1 MRGDRGPTPFRQVLD
16 RRSVHCT
23 VAAGGL
29 LAVPLRAFAQHAA
42 KVWRIGFF
50 YFGSRQS
57 AQDTGRYDA
66 FVKAM
71 SELGYVEGKNLT
83 IEARF
88 ADGKLDHAPALAAEL
103 VQAKVD
109 VIVATGSVAYRALQ
123 HATTSIPVVITVTND
138 PVTAGM
144 AASLARPGG
153 NFTGLADTAV
163 DLGPKQ
169 LELLKSVVPQLS
181 RVGLLLNPDN
191 VTHPVQMKRLI
202 LAAQKVGVQVVLAEA
217 GTIAEIDAGF
227 ASLVQYR
234 AEAVIVPADTFFTQ
248 QSLQITQA
256 ATKQRLPA
264 MYNLHEYVEA
274 GGLMSYGADLTDN
287 FRRAAIYVDKIL
299 KGAKP
304 GELPFEQPARY
315 FMAINLKTAKALG
328 LNIPQSLLLRA
339 DEVVK

>member
-1 MRGDRGPTPFRQVLD
+1 M
-16 RRSVHCT
+16 
-23 VAAGGL
+23 
-29 LAVPLRAFAQHAA
+29 PLRAFAQPAG

-57 AQDTGRYDA
+57 ALDTGRYDA
-66 FVKAM
+66 FVKGM
-71 SELGYVEGKNLT
+71 RELGYVEGKNVA
-83 IEARF
+83 IESRF
-88 ADGKLDHAPALAAEL
+88 ADGKIDRAPALAAEL
-103 VQAKVD
+103 VKLKVD

-144 AASLARPGG
+144 AESLARPGG

-169 LELLKSVVPQLS
+169 LELLRTVVPQLS

-191 VTHPVQMKRLI
+191 VTHPAQMKRLI

-217 GTIAEIDAGF
+217 GTAAEVDSGF

-234 AEAVIVPADTFFTQ
+234 ADAVILFADTFFTQ
-248 QSLQITQA
+248 QSQQITQA
-256 ATKQRLPA
+256 AMKQRLPA
-264 MYNLHEYVEA
+264 VYNLHEYVEV

-315 FMAINLKTAKALG
+315 FLAVNLKTAKALG
-328 LNIPQSLLLRA
+328 LTIPQSLLVRA
-339 DEVVK
+339 DEVIK